1 MRLSNKIKFLYG
13 VGFVSVG
20 IKDVL
25 YTLFVF
31 FFYNQVL
38 GLDPFYTGL
47 ATFVSL
53 FFDAFSDP
61 FIGTLSDNFRSKKWG
76 RRHPFMLMSAIPLGV
91 SIWLL
96 FNPLANM
103 SDFQLFCW
111 LTFFSIVI
119 RFFLT
124 MYIVPAMSLGAEL
137 TKDYNERTILT
148 SFRLSFT
155 TALQP
160 IIFFIGIYFFFTD
173 SVGLDTA
180 LRNPDA
186 YSPFSL
192 YCGVI
197 VTLSILI
204 SSIGTESSIPSL
216 PQNSKNESIKSVI
229 KIIKK
234 ALKMKSFRSIVFFTA
249 MVYVAFGVGNTITTY
264 KLTYIFKF
272 NEIEML
278 SIILAGAIGGLFS
291 LYIGPKFGKLFDKKK
306 ATIVCTILFSVGMT
320 SPYNLKL
327 VDLMPSNEN
336 PAVIFSVFFLYL
348 FAFTF
353 LWSGMSLSS
362 SMMADVV
369 DEYEVSSNKRNEGI
383 FFSIL
388 SFAYKCTV
396 GVGYL
401 IGGLLLKLISFPTQ
415 TSSIEISDKIVQ
427 SLTFI
432 GGPLLFLVY
441 ISSLIFLIYY
451 PLDKKKYKKIRDILD
466 RKT

>member
-61 FIGTLSDNFRSKKWG
+61 FVGALSDNFRSKKWG
-76 RRHPFMLMSAIPLGV
+76 RRHPFMLMSAIPLGI

-160 IIFFIGIYFFFTD
+160 IIFFLGIYFFFTA
-173 SVGLDTA
+173 SEGLDTA

-197 VTLSILI
+197 MTLSILI

-306 ATIVCTILFSVGMT
+306 AAIVCTILFSVGMT
-320 SPYNLKL
+320 SPYTLKL

-336 PAVIFSVFFLYL
+336 PAIIFSVFFLYL

-432 GGPLLFLVY
+432 GGPLLLLVY

>member
-1 MRLSNKIKFLYG
+1 MTLSKKIKFLYG
-13 VGFVSVG
+13 FGFVSVG

-38 GLDPFYTGL
+38 GLDPFFTGF
-47 ATFVSL
+47 ATFISL

-61 FIGTLSDNFRSKKWG
+61 FIGALSDNFKSKKWG
-76 RRHPFMLMSAIPLGV
+76 RRHPFMLISSIPLGI

-96 FNPLANM
+96 FNPFSNM

-137 TKDYNERTILT
+137 TKDYNERTVLT

-160 IIFFIGIYFFFTD
+160 IIFFIGVYFFFITEE
-173 SVGLDTA
+173 GFDTA

-192 YCGVI
+192 YCGI
-197 VTLSILI
+197 IMTLSIII
-204 SSIGTESSIPSL
+204 SSIGTKSSIPLL
-216 PQNSKNESIKSVI
+216 PKNSKNESIKSII
-229 KIIKK
+229 KIIKF
-234 ALKMKSFRSIVFFTA
+234 ALKMKSFRSIVFYTA
-249 MVYVAFGVGNTITTY
+249 IVYVAFGVGNTITTY
-264 KLTYIFKF
+264 KLTYIFGF
-272 NEIEML
+272 NEIEMI

-291 LYIGPKFGKLFDKKK
+291 LFIGPKFGKLLDKKK
-306 ATIVCTILFSVGMT
+306 AAIICTVLFSLGMT
-320 SPYNLKL
+320 SPYILKL
-327 VDLMPSNEN
+327 VNLMPSNEN
-336 PAVIFSVFFLYL
+336 PSLIFSVFFLYL

-369 DEYEVSSNKRNEGI
+369 DEYEVSSKKRNEGI
-383 FFSIL
+383 FFSTL

-396 GVGYL
+396 GLGYL
-401 IGGLLLKLISFPTQ
+401 FGGLLLKLISFPTQ
-415 TSSIEISDKIVQ
+415 TSSFEISERIVQ

-441 ISSLIFLIYY
+441 ISSLFFLIYY
-451 PLDKKKYKKIRDILD
+451 PLNKKKYQKIRDILD
-466 RKT
+466 QKT

>member
-61 FIGTLSDNFRSKKWG
+61 FVGALSDNFRSKKWG
-76 RRHPFMLMSAIPLGV
+76 RRHPFMLMSAIPLGI
-91 SIWLL
+91 STWLL

-160 IIFFIGIYFFFTD
+160 IIFFLGIYFFFTA
-173 SVGLDTA
+173 SEGLDTA

-197 VTLSILI
+197 MTLSILI

-306 ATIVCTILFSVGMT
+306 AAIVCTILFSVGMT
-320 SPYNLKL
+320 SPYTLKL

-336 PAVIFSVFFLYL
+336 PAIIFSVFFLYL

>member
-306 ATIVCTILFSVGMT
+306 AAIVCTILFSVGMT

>member
-76 RRHPFMLMSAIPLGV
+76 RRHPFMLMSAIPLGI

-306 ATIVCTILFSVGMT
+306 AAIVCTILFSVGMT
-320 SPYNLKL
+320 SPYTLKL

-336 PAVIFSVFFLYL
+336 PAIIFSVFFLYL

>member
-61 FIGTLSDNFRSKKWG
+61 FVGALSDNFRSKKWG
-76 RRHPFMLMSAIPLGV
+76 RRHPFMLMSAIPLGI

-160 IIFFIGIYFFFTD
+160 IIFFIGIYFFFTASD
-173 SVGLDTA
+173 GLDTA

-306 ATIVCTILFSVGMT
+306 AAIVCTILFSVGMT
-320 SPYNLKL
+320 SPYTLKL

-336 PAVIFSVFFLYL
+336 PAIIFSVFFLYL

>member
-61 FIGTLSDNFRSKKWG
+61 FVGALSDNFRSKKWG

-160 IIFFIGIYFFFTD
+160 IIFFMGIYFFFTD

-234 ALKMKSFRSIVFFTA
+234 ALKMKSFRSIIFFTA

-306 ATIVCTILFSVGMT
+306 AAIVCTILFSVGMT

>member
-61 FIGTLSDNFRSKKWG
+61 FVGALSDNFRSKKWG

-160 IIFFIGIYFFFTD
+160 IIFFMGIYFFFTD

-306 ATIVCTILFSVGMT
+306 AAIVCTILFSVGMT
-320 SPYNLKL
+320 SPYTLKL

>member
-61 FIGTLSDNFRSKKWG
+61 FVGALSDNFRSKKWG

-306 ATIVCTILFSVGMT
+306 AAIVCTILFSVGMT
-320 SPYNLKL
+320 SPYTLKL

>member
-61 FIGTLSDNFRSKKWG
+61 FVGALSDNFRSKKWG

-306 ATIVCTILFSVGMT
+306 AAIVCTILFSLGMT
-320 SPYNLKL
+320 SPYTLKL

>member
-61 FIGTLSDNFRSKKWG
+61 FVGALSDNFRSKKWG

-160 IIFFIGIYFFFTD
+160 IIFYIGIYFFFND

-306 ATIVCTILFSVGMT
+306 AAIVCTILFSLGMT
-320 SPYNLKL
+320 SPYTLKL

>member
-61 FIGTLSDNFRSKKWG
+61 FVGALSDNFRSKKWG

-160 IIFFIGIYFFFTD
+160 IIFYIGIYFFFTD

-306 ATIVCTILFSVGMT
+306 AAIVCTILFSLGMT
-320 SPYNLKL
+320 SPYTLKL